1 MRAEAL
7 ALRWAAL
14 LGAVLLSTGCVTLA
28 PRQGGSSAEGP
39 RALSMLQ
46 EAGGATVVLKTPA
59 PLESEGVGEGEQ
71 ERLHRRRSARGLG
84 PDAALARAG
93 EVASAGAAPQGPPGC
108 GGQAAPA
115 GWPDFSSND
124 KEALL
129 APFLTCT
136 SPGEFVALQ
145 DRVDMPRL
153 VEALDDWRAVRL
165 GALGPVREDAA
176 HLLQRKRAAFLVSS
190 TERYGVF
197 YAEVFALYALHSAYD
212 DEVDEVLRL
221 LAGDKQLGQ
230 TLGHM
235 PGVHEELAR
244 RGMQLSGYP
253 DRAEGLGYSLRGV
266 GRAAWDLLSTSP
278 TIDGILYTEMTARR
292 AQLPP
297 PYQQALL
304 KVEHDLALRHFAPD
318 SVAVGSFDAVTFGV
332 PLGFYY
338 LVAGTGH
345 GLYLLT
351 QGEYEQATR
360 ELAPAVL
367 LAGLYARGKGTRPLG
382 EAWGGGGGL
391 RRGLETVRVR
401 VGALAERTRQLQA
414 QLGTGVEGLR
424 ELARYIQ
431 ASREAGRFVA
441 TGGADAALALYET
454 RGNVARARPLMSK
467 AKPEA
472 SGSPPAKRG
481 EGAGKAAAAA
491 DDAARPSD
499 TKAPAAERPG
509 TLASLV
515 DEGVGHTPE
524 VVKAKLAAAE
534 LEATGPR
541 LPKDVAVL
549 EKHRPSLDAPPP
561 ETQANPRWREYVEYY
576 NERFKEVEQ
585 GKASKGPLK
594 WEGYEQ
600 LRGWFGRGMAF
611 ERSMVKL
618 LKADAQ
624 KPRTERSFLGD
635 FDKPRIETSVG
646 VKKPGPGLR
655 YADVLVIEEG
665 ELGGQPR
672 RVESFSF
679 KSRDLSGLKYDTLKA
694 QMIADAQEALAKYG
708 EVLNVRRDSLQSL
721 FREGGE
727 VNVQRVRLIY
737 EGDALK
743 PKNANDLDAAVS
755 ETART
760 VPGVEVLFQ

>member
-1 MRAEAL
+1 M
-7 ALRWAAL
+7 
-14 LGAVLLSTGCVTLA
+14 
-28 PRQGGSSAEGP
+28 
-39 RALSMLQ
+39 
-46 EAGGATVVLKTPA
+46 
-59 PLESEGVGEGEQ
+59 
-71 ERLHRRRSARGLG
+71 
-84 PDAALARAG
+84 
-93 EVASAGAAPQGPPGC
+93 
-108 GGQAAPA
+108 
-115 GWPDFSSND
+115 
-124 KEALL
+124 
-129 APFLTCT
+129 CT

-153 VEALDDWRAVRL
+153 VAALDDWRAVRL

-176 HLLQRKRAAFLVSS
+176 HLLQRKRAAFLVIAAG
-190 TERYGVF
+190 RYGLF
-197 YAEVFALYALHSAYD
+197 YAEVFALFVLHSAYD

-235 PGVHEELAR
+235 PAVHEELER
-244 RGMQLSGYP
+244 RGMPLSRYP
-253 DRAEGLGYSLRGV
+253 DRAEGNWDWLRGA
-266 GRAAWDLLSTSP
+266 GRGALDVISTIP
-278 TIDGILYTEMTARR
+278 TVDGILYTEITARR

-304 KVEHDLALRHFAPD
+304 EVEHALALRHFAPG

-345 GLYLLT
+345 GLYSLT

-360 ELAPAVL
+360 ELVPMAL
-367 LAGLYARGKGTRPLG
+367 LVATLYAEGKGTRPP
-382 EAWGGGGGL
+382 EKAWGGGAGFQ
-391 RRGLETVRVR
+391 RGLETVRAR

-431 ASREAGRFVA
+431 ASREAGRLVA
-441 TGGADAALALYET
+441 TGGADAALALYEA
-454 RGNVARARPLMSK
+454 RGNVAKARPLMSK
-467 AKPEA
+467 AKPGA
-472 SGSPPAKRG
+472 SGSPPSKSG

-491 DDAARPSD
+491 DDASRSSA
-499 TKAPAAERPG
+499 TKTGAAERPG

-515 DEGVGHTPE
+515 DEGVGHTRE
-524 VVKAKLAAAE
+524 VVTAKLAAAE
-534 LEATGPR
+534 FEATGPR

-549 EKHRPSLDAPPP
+549 EKHRPSLEAPPP

-576 NERFKEVEQ
+576 NERLKEVEQ
-585 GKASKGPLK
+585 GKAGKGPLK

-600 LRGWFGRGMAF
+600 LRGWFARGMAF

-624 KPRTERSFLGD
+624 KPRAERRFLGD
-635 FDKPRIETSVG
+635 FNKPRVETSVG

-665 ELGGQPR
+665 EIGGQPR

-679 KSRDLSGLKYDTLKA
+679 KSRDLSGLKR
-694 QMIADAQEALAKYG
+694 EALTAQIVEDAGEALRHYG
-708 EVLNVRRDSLQSL
+708 EKLDIRRSSLQSL
-721 FREGGE
+721 LPGGSE
-727 VNVQRVRLIY
+727 VQVSRVRLIY
-737 EGDALK
+737 EGGDLK
-743 PKNANDLDAAVS
+743 PKNAATLNEAVTS
-755 ETART
+755 AQRD
-760 VPGVEVLFQ
+760 VPGVEVSFQ